1 LFPQVYDEL
10 HRLAQHFFRG
20 QRPDHTL
27 QPTALV
33 HEAYLRLFKAKAPAW
48 RDREHFFCVAAQAMR
63 QILVNHAR
71 DRRRLKRGGGRERV
85 TLDDV
90 VTVSRDDAPD
100 LEALEGALEALA
112 ALDARKA
119 RLVELRYFVG
129 LSNEEIAE
137 LFGVSL
143 STVKS
148 DWRLAKAWL
157 LERLERGPDRGE

>member
-33 HEAYLRLFKAKAPAW
+33 HEAYLKLAGARDPRW
-48 RDREHFFCVAAQAMR
+48 RDREHFYSVAAKAMR

-71 DRRRLKRGGGRERV
+71 DRRRLKRGGGRERIS
-85 TLDDV
+85 LDEA

-100 LEALEGALEALA
+100 LEALEAALEALS
-112 ALDARKA
+112 ALDARKT

-129 LSNEEIAE
+129 LSLEEIAE
-137 LFGVSL
+137 LLEVSL

-157 LERLERGPDRGE
+157 LERLERERDRGG